1 MVMNTLNRE
10 ILRLALPSILA
21 NLTVPLVGMVDIAV
35 AGHLGTGDAVV
46 PGGMTAAA
54 FIGGV
59 TVGSLLFDLLYW
71 NFSFLRVSTGGLVA
85 QAFGRGE
92 TQECAN
98 IFRRGVLLSL
108 ILSVVILLIQWP
120 FQKLAFLVVKT
131 TPAVHDLALR
141 YFLIRIWAAPAT
153 LSLMVFRGW
162 FVGMQD
168 SFSSMLTDL
177 TVNVVNIA
185 ASIALASGAFGWGGM
200 GFSGIALG
208 TVVAQYSGLLLATAI
223 VLTKYRLTVKRT
235 HRDNLPKLLD
245 RDKIKGYM
253 SMNNDLFVRSL
264 CFIAIYIG
272 YTTIA
277 ARYGDVFLSSS
288 AILMKILMLFSF
300 FTDGFA
306 YSGEALTGR
315 FIGERNELQLQRT
328 VRYVFLWSM
337 GVAALFMAIYAFA
350 GQRIVGIMTSDME
363 VSDAC
368 GRFMLWLLLMPPLGC
383 AAFTWDGI
391 YEGATASKPVR
402 NAMILAMLAFFAVY
416 FGGVFAGGIAG
427 SSDSFDNAAMHL
439 LMTAYFAH
447 LLVRTVYLSMRYKQ
461 DIRTFV
467 H

>member
-1 MVMNTLNRE
+1 MDTLNKE

-21 NLTVPLVGMVDIAV
+21 NLTVSLVGMVDIAV
-35 AGHLGTGDAVV
+35 AGHLGTGDTAI
-46 PGGMTAAA
+46 PGGMTTAA

-92 TQECAN
+92 TEECAN

-108 ILSVVILLIQWP
+108 ILSVVILLLQWP

-131 TPAVHDLALR
+131 TPGVHDLAMR
-141 YFLIRIWAAPAT
+141 YFFIRIWAAPAT

-177 TVNVVNIA
+177 TVNAVNIT
-185 ASIALASGAFGWGGM
+185 ASICLALGAFGWSGM
-200 GFSGIALG
+200 GFSGIASG
-208 TVVAQYSGLLLATAI
+208 TVVAQYSGLLLAVAI
-223 VLTKYRLTVKRT
+223 VLTKYRHTVKRT

-245 RDKIKGYM
+245 RDKIRDYM
-253 SMNNDLFVRSL
+253 SMNRDLFIRSL

-272 YTTIA
+272 YTTIS
-277 ARYGDVFLSSS
+277 ARYGDVFLSAS

-315 FIGERNELQLQRT
+315 FIGEGNVRQLRRT
-328 VRYVFLWSM
+328 VKYVFLWSM
-337 GVAALFMAIYAFA
+337 TVAVLFMVFYAFA
-350 GQRIVGIMTSDME
+350 GKWTVGLMTSDKE

-368 GRFMLWLLLMPPLGC
+368 NRFLFWLLLMPPLGC

-402 NAMILAMLAFFAVY
+402 NAMIYALIAFFAVY
-416 FGGVFAGGIAG
+416 FSAVG
-427 SSDSFDNAAMHL
+427 SGMIPSSSESFDNSAMHIL
-439 LMTAYFAH
+439 LAAYFAH
-447 LLVRTVYLSMRYKQ
+447 LLARTVYLSFRYRR
-461 DIRTFV
+461 DITV
-467 H
+467 SH